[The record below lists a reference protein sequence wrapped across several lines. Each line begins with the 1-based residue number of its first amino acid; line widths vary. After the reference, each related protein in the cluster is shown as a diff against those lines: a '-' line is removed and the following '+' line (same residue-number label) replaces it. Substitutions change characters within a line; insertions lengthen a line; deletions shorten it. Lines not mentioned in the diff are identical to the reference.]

1 MGSLDVFNVD
11 VVSGARLVI
20 LAETS
25 PYAWWCSCACYAPVR
40 AYMVSACRAHIGV
53 DMDMCTGMHIG
64 MGMDMFAQL
73 LSLMDELM

>member
-1 MGSLDVFNVD
+1 M
-11 VVSGARLVI
+11 VVLMCMLCAR
-20 LAETS
+20 
-25 PYAWWCSCACYAPVR
+25 ACVHGD
-40 AYMVSACRAHIGV
+40 ACRAHIGV